1 MKIIDLN
8 ADLGEGMPHEQEIL
22 PLISSANICCGAHA
36 GSPEIT
42 RATVISCLR
51 LGIRIGAHPGYPD
64 PEHFGRRSI
73 SELDLTPL
81 EILSS
86 LETQI
91 LSVPQARYIK
101 PHGAFYTESST
112 MWQTDEEP
120 CYTSWLLLQDILFST
135 QLPLLGLADTPHEI
149 NSKATSVKFIREG
162 FIDRRYDNN
171 HRLLP
176 RSNPE
181 AIIHDPQEAID
192 QALRL
197 AETCDSLCVHG
208 DNPNAPE
215 LLTKVRSALESGGY
229 TIAPK

>member
-42 RATVISCLR
+42 RATVIACLR

-73 SELDLTPL
+73 SELELTPL
-81 EILSS
+81 EILNS

-91 LSVPQARYIK
+91 LSVPQAIYIK
-101 PHGAFYTESST
+101 PHGAFYNDSST

-135 QLPLLGLADTPHEI
+135 QLPLLGLANTPHEI
-149 NSKATSVKFIREG
+149 NSKATSVQFIREG

-181 AIIHDPQEAID
+181 AIIHDSKEAID

-215 LLTKVRSALESGGY
+215 LLTKVRSALESSGY